1 MAVGLWVMFKDGTQE
16 QYEAVNAEIGVEEN
30 LPEGLVFH
38 SAGPVEGGWNVI
50 DFWESREHF
59 DRFFMDRV
67 GPAIQALGDKAPP
80 NPPSIKEFEVYNT
93 ISGA

>member
-30 LPEGLVFH
+30 PPEGLVFH
-38 SAGPVEGGWNVI
+38 AAGPVEGGWNVI

-59 DRFFMDRV
+59 DRFFGERV
-67 GPAIQALGDKAPP
+67 GPAIEALGDKAPP
-80 NPPSIKEFEVYNT
+80 NPPSIKEFPVHNT
-93 ISGA
+93 IAG